1 MAKMFYT
8 LEETQKILSRSEDEI
23 KTLVQEGMLRE
34 FRDGAKIM
42 YKVDEVDGL
51 ASEGAGDSDEIPLAA
66 DDSGEP
72 LDLAGGSGDDIDL
85 MAGSGDDEIDL
96 LAGSG
101 GDIDLLAGSGGE
113 DIDLMAGS
121 GDDID
126 LQTSD
131 TGDQINLDDSA
142 NILSDEKDDTVIT
155 SHGTNALTE
164 SGEIAGDPLAEAA
177 AGDLEDQIDLDSSS
191 SGSGL
196 LDLSREADDTSLGA
210 ELLEEIYP
218 DATEGAIE
226 TQVPDGLD
234 MAPESDSMMAA
245 EIQTPPAAEYV
256 QPIIIDDPS
265 SGPFGAM
272 LVVPLVML
280 VLLAFVAA
288 TAHAGVKPAFLDSIT
303 GYIWI
308 IVGGAAVLSLL
319 LMGVGLAMVGKA
331 SAPVKALEKKPKA
344 KKAKKAKKEKKPK
357 KEKKAK
363 AKKKK

>member
-8 LEETQKILSRSEDEI
+8 LEETQEILGRSDEQI
-23 KTLVQEGMLRE
+23 KALVQEGMLRE

-51 ASEGAGDSDEIPLAA
+51 ASGGIGDSDSGVLPLAA

-72 LDLAGGSGDDIDL
+72 LDLAGGDSGDDIDL
-85 MAGSGDDEIDL
+85 LAGSGDDEIDL

-101 GDIDLLAGSGGE
+101 GDE
-113 DIDLMAGS
+113 IDLMAGS
-121 GDDID
+121 GEDFD
-126 LQTSD
+126 LQPSD

-142 NILSDEKDDTVIT
+142 DILGGEKDDTVIT

-164 SGEIAGDPLAEAA
+164 SGEIAGDPLVD
-177 AGDLEDQIDLDSSS
+177 AGAPDDLEDQIDLDSSS

-226 TQVPDGLD
+226 TQVPGGLD
-234 MAPESDSMMAA
+234 MAPEGDSMVAA
-245 EIQTPPAAEYV
+245 EIQAPPIAEYV
-256 QPIIIDDPS
+256 QPIVIDDPS
-265 SGPFGAM
+265 SSPYGAM
-272 LVVPLVML
+272 LVVPLIML
-280 VLLAFVAA
+280 VLLAFVAT
-288 TAHAGVKPAFLDSIT
+288 TAHAGVRPQFFDSIV
-303 GYIWI
+303 GYVWI
-308 IVGGAAVLSLL
+308 VVGAAVGLSLL
-319 LMGVGLAMVGKA
+319 FVGVGSLMVRNA
-331 SAPVKALEKKPKA
+331 SAPVKVTEKKPKA
-344 KKAKKAKKEKKPK
+344 KKPKKAKKTK
-357 KEKKAK
+357 K